1 MFQGG
6 NIELT
11 LSVLKCRCFLLL
23 VYLLK
28 WEHISWCF
36 AYFCSNLFEQWA
48 MINLSIFLKW
58 LFPEIFFPKSHWK
71 REEIL
76 FSPPWLTVLHILS
89 THLSGLFFPHY
100 LLRYFSRQYII
111 NQWQI
116 CIGNLLHWYTD
127 MENMHLER
135 QIANCISAH
144 LHGCNFWV
152 FHFLLYSVM
161 VQKYAEP
168 QWSICFQN
176 YFSLLHLEQ
185 QETKQIPNYC
195 GCDDPFAEAVEK
207 ELFTTGWGRRQAGD
221 LLWHKHKWFH
231 TAALVLFFSWPAWLG
246 EKCWIQV

>member
-28 WEHISWCF
+28 WEHILCCF
-36 AYFCSNLFEQWA
+36 AYFCSNFQSSW
-48 MINLSIFLKW
+48 NGFFLKYFFLKVNENVKKSYFLLPDW
-58 LFPEIFFPKSHWK
+58 LFCIFWVHIWVDYFSS
-71 REEIL
+71 L
-76 FSPPWLTVLHILS
+76 F
-89 THLSGLFFPHY
+89 

-127 MENMHLER
+127 MKNMHLER
-135 QIANCISAH
+135 KIANCISAH
-144 LHGCNFWV
+144 WHGCNFRV

-176 YFSLLHLEQ
+176 YFSPLHLEQ
-185 QETKQIPNYC
+185 QETKQIPNSC
-195 GCDDPFAEAVEK
+195 GCDDPFAEAVAK

-231 TAALVLFFSWPAWLG
+231 TAALVLFSSWPAWLG